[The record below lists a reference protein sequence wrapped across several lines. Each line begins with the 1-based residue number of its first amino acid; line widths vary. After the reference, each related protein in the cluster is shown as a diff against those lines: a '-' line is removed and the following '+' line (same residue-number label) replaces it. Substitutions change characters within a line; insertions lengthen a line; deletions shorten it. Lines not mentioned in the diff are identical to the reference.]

1 VTKPAVVFAV
11 LLLSIFVG
19 SATATPS
26 ATDPIQGVWKITR
39 GGTGTI
45 AVVSSRGIFAVT
57 AKSKGRLGCLRFKT
71 RDVVGFV
78 ERPSRTRLPK
88 GVYSANFGPA
98 GIGCNYAVRLRRTGS
113 TLVGKVLYSEEN
125 QPGGPFTFRRA

>member
-57 AKSKGRLGCLRFKT
+57 AKSKGRLG
-71 RDVVGFV
+71 

>member
-1 VTKPAVVFAV
+1 MTKPAVVFAV

-45 AVVSSRGIFAVT
+45 AVVSSR
-57 AKSKGRLGCLRFKT
+57 
-71 RDVVGFV
+71 
-78 ERPSRTRLPK
+78 
-88 GVYSANFGPA
+88 
-98 GIGCNYAVRLRRTGS
+98 
-113 TLVGKVLYSEEN
+113 
-125 QPGGPFTFRRA
+125 